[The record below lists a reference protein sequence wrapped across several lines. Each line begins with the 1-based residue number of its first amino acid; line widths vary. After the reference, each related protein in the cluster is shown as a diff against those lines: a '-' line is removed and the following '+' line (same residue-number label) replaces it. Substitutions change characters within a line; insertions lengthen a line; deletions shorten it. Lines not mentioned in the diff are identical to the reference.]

1 MKLIITQHRPVRRIL
16 VVVGFV
22 GMAVLAVA
30 IAVDHGHWKSI
41 AEAKVSSGNKRTL
54 LQEVAQLHREQEDLR
69 FELARLRRTEE
80 INRHA
85 RADNHEYL
93 ARLQTEIAV
102 LNQELDFY
110 RDVVRTTEAESGPR
124 LKGIQLKT
132 LEGEGRYSYRLV
144 LTHVDRDDR
153 VAEGKLDIG
162 FLGEL
167 KGEHKA
173 LSFVDVKESGTASLS
188 FKFKHFRLFEVTIKM
203 PDGFVPQ
210 QIHVAVTN
218 KRRSKGSFSETY
230 DWTSL
235 LN

>member
-16 VVVGFV
+16 VVIGFV

-41 AEAKVSSGNKRTL
+41 AEARVSSGNKRTL

-110 RDVVRTTEAESGPR
+110 RDVVRTTEAKSGPR
-124 LKGIQLKT
+124 LKGIQLNT

-167 KGEHKA
+167 KGERKA
-173 LSFVDVKESGTASLS
+173 LSFVDVKESGTESLS
-188 FKFKHFRLFEVTIKM
+188 FKFKHF
-203 PDGFVPQ
+203 
-210 QIHVAVTN
+210 
-218 KRRSKGSFSETY
+218 
-230 DWTSL
+230 
-235 LN
+235 

>member
-22 GMAVLAVA
+22 GMAVLAAA
-30 IAVDHGHWKSI
+30 IAIDRGHWKSI
-41 AEAKVSSGNKRTL
+41 AEAMVSSGNKRTL

-93 ARLQTEIAV
+93 VRLQTEIAV

-167 KGEHKA
+167 KGERKA
-173 LSFVDVKESGTASLS
+173 LSFVDVKESGTESLS
-188 FKFKHFRLFEVTIKM
+188 FKFKHFRLFEGTVKM

-210 QIHVAVTN
+210 QLHVAVTN
-218 KRRSKGSFSETY
+218 KRRSKESFSGTY
-230 DWTSL
+230 DWASL

>member
-41 AEAKVSSGNKRTL
+41 AEARVSSGNKRTL

-80 INRHA
+80 ISRHA

-93 ARLQTEIAV
+93 ARAQTEIAV

-132 LEGEGRYSYRLV
+132 LEGEGRYSYQLV

-167 KGEHKA
+167 KGERKA
-173 LSFVDVKESGTASLS
+173 LSFIDVKESGTESLS
-188 FKFKHFRLFEVTIKM
+188 FKFKHFRLFEGTIKM

-230 DWTSL
+230 DWASL